1 MAEYYVVRDK
11 NTGLYFRGKGVNR
24 WGKYYNQASIYRIRA
39 NAENTI
45 KEVSWR
51 GEQAEVVPIQIF
63 ENTTDVAE
71 VKHGY
76 WVDKPTGRYC
86 HIGSY
91 CSVCEE
97 KSGIGGIES
106 NRHKP
111 YCPNC
116 GAKMDGTPKERG
128 VTVV

>member
-1 MAEYYVVRDK
+1 MGEYYVVRDK

-63 ENTTDVAE
+63 ENTTDVVE
-71 VKHGY
+71 VVRCEKCKHFMEYNEDYVGKVEKADGDCY
-76 WVDKPTGRYC
+76 IRKMYSCDPQFCAVKSDDFC
-86 HIGSY
+86 SY
-91 CSVCEE
+91 
-97 KSGIGGIES
+97 
-106 NRHKP
+106 
-111 YCPNC
+111 
-116 GAKMDGTPKERG
+116 GTPKERG
-128 VTVV
+128 GE

>member
-1 MAEYYVVRDK
+1 MAEYIKREDALDAVLFSLVGTGHQSQAIYAIRD
-11 NTGLYFRGKGVNR
+11 
-24 WGKYYNQASIYRIRA
+24 
-39 NAENTI
+39 
-45 KEVSWR
+45 
-51 GEQAEVVPIQIF
+51 VPAA
-63 ENTTDVAE
+63 DVAE
-71 VKHGY
+71 VEHGY

-116 GAKMDGTPKERG
+116 GARMDGTPKERG
-128 VTVV
+128 GEK